1 MRDQQVRLA
10 ILMELLWWGLSLLLA
25 GVVLYPI
32 WDNVQDYPFW
42 GYNFLYIILFI
53 TYSRYLFQLRHTWLA
68 GLFWVKLI
76 FIFTAIPV
84 TFLLIEGINTFQV
97 HLDEV
102 GIESFL
108 GHLQYDQQSS
118 MATYIRTQMLFFGT
132 GAVIT
137 SAIWPLRLVISI
149 WRMRNRG
156 TV

>member
-1 MRDQQVRLA
+1 
-10 ILMELLWWGLSLLLA
+10 MEILWWGLSLLLA
-25 GVVLYPI
+25 GIVLYPI
-32 WDNVQDYPFW
+32 FDAVPKYPFW
-42 GYNFLYIILFI
+42 GYNFLYIILFV
-53 TYSRYLFQLRHTWLA
+53 TYSRYIFQLRHTWLA
-68 GLFWVKLI
+68 RLFWVKLI

-97 HLDEV
+97 YLDEV

-108 GHLQYDQQSS
+108 GHLGYDRQTS

-137 SAIWPLRLVISI
+137 SAIWPVRLVISI